1 MEERVP
7 KSEGENFGARVGGIF
22 RRLLDV
28 LEAKYLITK
37 RDRDYIIGEISE
49 AEYFDTNTA
58 NKLSCSSCD
67 QFGIGCGDCE
77 VSDDD

>member
-7 KSEGENFGARVGGIF
+7 KSESENFGARVGGIF

-37 RDRDYIIGEISE
+37 RDRDYIIGEITE
-49 AEYFDTNTA
+49 AEYFDGG
-58 NKLSCSSCD
+58 K
-67 QFGIGCGDCE
+67 E
-77 VSDDD
+77 K

>member
-7 KSEGENFGARVGGIF
+7 NRMEKASEEHFGARIGGIF

-37 RDRDYIIGEISE
+37 RDRDYIIGELSE
-49 AEYFDTNTA
+49 AEYFDGG
-58 NKLSCSSCD
+58 K
-67 QFGIGCGDCE
+67 E
-77 VSDDD
+77 K